1 MPSKTA
7 LAWHNFTHNKVRMA
21 VSVAGV
27 TFAVVLMFMQ
37 LGFLQAVGDESVVMI
52 QKLDFDICLRSP
64 EYDYLTDART
74 IPDHRLRQALEIEG
88 VEAAVPVLV
97 SVFSW
102 RNPQPA
108 DIAPATAG
116 QQRAILALGVPL
128 DQAVFLDSAMQEAI
142 HNGAAGHRTV
152 LIDRRT
158 RPEFGP
164 ANGYRF
170 GSDDIGLPVEVNGV
184 GLTIAGT
191 YSCGTG
197 LSAGGDILMSRQSF
211 VDCLPAW
218 PTDRCSLGL
227 LRLADSMTIAQH
239 DDVVQQLRDALPHDV
254 DVLSRQEV
262 LSRER
267 NRWVWQSNYGL
278 IFLSGVIVAVM
289 VGTAIVYQVLSSE
302 VVSLMPEYATLKAMG
317 YRNAYL
323 AWILV
328 QQSLL
333 FAVAAF
339 FVGLGISQLLLAG
352 TSWLSQVTMSTT
364 RWHVVSVFVIT
375 VIMCC
380 ASGVAAVRKAFD
392 AQPADLF

>member
-1 MPSKTA
+1 
-7 LAWHNFTHNKVRMA
+7 
-21 VSVAGV
+21 
-27 TFAVVLMFMQ
+27 
-37 LGFLQAVGDESVVMI
+37 
-52 QKLDFDICLRSP
+52 
-64 EYDYLTDART
+64 
-74 IPDHRLRQALEIEG
+74 
-88 VEAAVPVLV
+88 
-97 SVFSW
+97 
-102 RNPQPA
+102 
-108 DIAPATAG
+108 
-116 QQRAILALGVPL
+116 
-128 DQAVFLDSAMQEAI
+128 
-142 HNGAAGHRTV
+142 
-152 LIDRRT
+152 
-158 RPEFGP
+158 
-164 ANGYRF
+164 
-170 GSDDIGLPVEVNGV
+170 
-184 GLTIAGT
+184 
-191 YSCGTG
+191 
-197 LSAGGDILMSRQSF
+197 
-211 VDCLPAW
+211 
-218 PTDRCSLGL
+218 
-227 LRLADSMTIAQH
+227 LRLADSLTNDQL
-239 DDVVQQLRDALPHDV
+239 DDVVEQLRDALPHDV

-333 FAVAAF
+333 LAVAAF

>member
-1 MPSKTA
+1 MASKTA
-7 LAWHNFTHNKVRMA
+7 LAWHNFTHNKVRMT

-52 QKLDFDICLRSP
+52 QKLDFDVCLRSP

-74 IPDHRLRQALEIEG
+74 IPDQRLRQALEIEG
-88 VEAAVPVLV
+88 VESAAPLVV

-102 RNPQPA
+102 RNPRPPEV
-108 DIAPATAG
+108 DPDVGG

-128 DQAVFLDSAMQEAI
+128 DQPVFRDAAMQQAV
-142 HNGAAGHRTV
+142 NSQATGHRTV
-152 LIDRRT
+152 LVDTRT
-158 RPEFGP
+158 RREFGP
-164 ANGYRF
+164 SDDHRF
-170 GSDDIGLPVEVNGV
+170 GPDDLGVTVEVNGV
-184 GLTIAGT
+184 ALTIAGL
-191 YSCGTG
+191 YNCGTG
-197 LSAGGDILMSRQSF
+197 LSAGGDILMSRQTF
-211 VDCLPAW
+211 VDCLPVW
-218 PTDRCSLGL
+218 PHERCSLGL
-227 LRLADSMTIAQH
+227 LRLAKSMTSSERDEA
-239 DDVVQQLRDALPHDV
+239 VQKLREVLPDDV
-254 DVLSRQEV
+254 DVLTRQQV

-317 YRNAYL
+317 YRNEFL
-323 AWILV
+323 AWVLV

-333 FAVAAF
+333 LAVAAF
-339 FVGLGISQLLLAG
+339 FVGLGISQALLAA

-364 RWHVVSVFVIT
+364 RAHIVGVFIIT
-375 VIMCC
+375 VLMCC